1 MASPPERSSNLTCH
15 SGSSDQD
22 PQIEEGISDEQG
34 APGQEGAG
42 GEEDEVIQDN
52 GNVQERIPQSGR
64 ERRASRRAHRARRGR
79 REPWRTDRTL
89 AWMRVPRGNRS
100 VRNNRAARRNE
111 GDGGAYPV
119 YFIDCGRGRLRG
131 PIPNDMIPCPVCD
144 QELIMEDETEENCT
158 NCIQN
163 NIEILQDWY
172 DGGWD
177 NQW

>member
-52 GNVQERIPQSGR
+52 GNVQERILQSRR
-64 ERRASRRAHRARRGR
+64 EPRASQRAHRARRAQ
-79 REPWRTDRTL
+79 REPQRTGSTL

-111 GDGGAYPV
+111 GE
-119 YFIDCGRGRLRG
+119 
-131 PIPNDMIPCPVCD
+131 MICFPP
-144 QELIMEDETEENCT
+144 LHF
-158 NCIQN
+158 
-163 NIEILQDWY
+163 
-172 DGGWD
+172 
-177 NQW
+177 